1 MLKIGIDIDGVLTDE
16 GPDHDN
22 IWLQKMNNYFDKQI
36 KKVEDTYQL
45 AEAYGLQN
53 EELNAFLEDELA
65 NIYREARPAID
76 ACETLKELKA
86 KNAELI
92 LITARNKEF
101 KELTLNWLNEHDFPF
116 DELHHNKDKAPLAVK
131 KGIELFIEDNQS
143 NALEISQNQ
152 IPVLVVNKY
161 HNKNLKENNK
171 IKRVNNWQEI
181 RKHIFALSV
190 DTVSNKFF

>member
-1 MLKIGIDIDGVLTDE
+1 LLKIGIDIDGVLTDE